1 MKPCNQCGKCCLL
14 YSDGGLSVTATEID
28 WWEIHRPEIFGY
40 VDKGEIWIDP
50 ETGARLSTCPWL
62 RIETKPLST
71 KPLSKGAT
79 SALISQTQYACAI
92 YHDRPDDC
100 RHYPVSID
108 EMVRDECEMIEVKD
122 LSNPK
127 LAQIKLDKMMSDSR
141 PPFEG

>member
-28 WWEIHRPEIFGY
+28 WWEIHRPEIFSY
-40 VDKGEIWIDP
+40 VDKGEIWMDP

-62 RIETKPLST
+62 RVETKPLLSSSKST
-71 KPLSKGAT
+71 P
-79 SALISQTQYACAI
+79 INQTLYACAI

-127 LAQIKLDKMMSDSR
+127 LAQIKLDKIMSDSR
-141 PPFEG
+141 PPYEG